1 MPGHSRLRHWPPLE
15 AKSFDLPS
23 LVEVI
28 IFVRSDATGLLQLEH
43 AILDV
48 MLNTS
53 AVWHKSRNNLHLSKR
68 SDAYQDFKARRCFI
82 S

>member
-43 AILDV
+43 AILEDV
-48 MLNTS
+48 SN
-53 AVWHKSRNNLHLSKR
+53 
-68 SDAYQDFKARRCFI
+68 
-82 S
+82 